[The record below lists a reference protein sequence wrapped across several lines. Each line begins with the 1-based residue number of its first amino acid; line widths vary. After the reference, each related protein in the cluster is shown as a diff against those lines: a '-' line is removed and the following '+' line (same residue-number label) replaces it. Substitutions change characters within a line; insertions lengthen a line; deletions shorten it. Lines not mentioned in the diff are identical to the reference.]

1 MIYWFNRSDVSQ
13 AGEIELEI
21 ELFKNV
27 TVN

>member
-1 MIYWFNRSDVSQ
+1 MIYWFNRSDGSQ
-13 AGEIELEI
+13 AGEIELET

>member
-1 MIYWFNRSDVSQ
+1 MIYWFNRSDGSQ

>member
-1 MIYWFNRSDVSQ
+1 MIYWFNRSNRSQ
-13 AGEIELEI
+13 AGEIELEL